1 MNVPMWYH
9 PKEDMS
15 SEQLEKDV
23 RQMRNAGVDAA
34 LTYVYTGH
42 RANFLST
49 IVAHGETDVLARL
62 IPIARACGL
71 EVHPTLVLLNGAA
84 KDVMDA
90 HPEWYV
96 VSREG
101 VSCVEKPPYIE
112 GYRWFCPSR
121 EEPREF
127 VRRIVEEL
135 ASGYD
140 VQGIHLDY
148 IRYPDVI
155 LPKGIQPRYGI
166 VQDREFP
173 EYDYC
178 YCSRCR
184 ALFADQEGIDPLEIR
199 DEETRARWNRFRY
212 DRIGSL
218 VGELYELAHT
228 HDKLLSAAVFATPEL
243 SRRYVRQD
251 WPNWKLDAA
260 MPMIYQKYYGE
271 ELPWIGTATSE
282 GVREVG
288 GRFPIYAG
296 MQMAH
301 VEPEELEQAVQYVC
315 DAGAAGPAIF
325 SFGGSQRHWAVFG
338 KALAGS

>member
-1 MNVPMWYH
+1 M
-9 PKEDMS
+9 
-15 SEQLEKDV
+15 
-23 RQMRNAGVDAA
+23 
-34 LTYVYTGH
+34 
-42 RANFLST
+42 
-49 IVAHGETDVLARL
+49 
-62 IPIARACGL
+62 
-71 EVHPTLVLLNGAA
+71 
-84 KDVMDA
+84 
-90 HPEWYV
+90 
-96 VSREG
+96 
-101 VSCVEKPPYIE
+101 
-112 GYRWFCPSR
+112 
-121 EEPREF
+121 
-127 VRRIVEEL
+127 RRIVEEL

-199 DEETRARWNRFRY
+199 DEEIRMRWNRFRY

-218 VGELYELAHT
+218 VGELYELAHA
-228 HDKLLSAAVFATPEL
+228 HGKILSAAVFATPEL
-243 SRRYVRQD
+243 ARRYVRQD

-271 ELPWIGTATSE
+271 ELSWIGGATSE
-282 GVREVG
+282 GVGEVA
-288 GRFPIYAG
+288 GRFPIYSG

-301 VEPEELEQAVQYVC
+301 VEPEELEQAVQYAR

>member
-9 PKEDMS
+9 PKEEMAV
-15 SEQLEKDV
+15 EQLEEDV
-23 RQMRNAGVDAA
+23 RRMGDAGVDAA
-34 LTYVYTGH
+34 LTYVYSSY
-42 RANFLST
+42 RARFLSST
-49 IVAHGETDVLARL
+49 VPYGETDLLGRL
-62 IPIARACGL
+62 IPAAQAYGL
-71 EVHPTLVLLNGAA
+71 EVHPTLVVLNCNA

-121 EEPREF
+121 EEPRAF
-127 VRRIVEEL
+127 VRGIVEDL

-155 LPKGIQPRYGI
+155 LPKGMQPRYDL

-178 YCSRCR
+178 YCERCR
-184 ALFADQEGIDPLEIR
+184 ALFAEQEGIDPLEID
-199 DEETRARWNRFRY
+199 DEAARERWNRFRY

-218 VGELYELAHT
+218 VDELYEIVHAHG
-228 HDKLLSAAVFATPEL
+228 KILSAAVFATPEL
-243 SRRYVRQD
+243 SRQYVRQD

-260 MPMIYQKYYGE
+260 MPMIYQKYYAE
-271 ELPWIGTATSE
+271 ELSWIGTATAE
-282 GVREVG
+282 GAREVG
-288 GRFPIYAG
+288 GRFPIYTG

-301 VEPEELEQAVQYVC
+301 VEPEEFEQAVRYAR
-315 DAGAAGPAIF
+315 DAGAEGPAIF
-325 SFGGSQRHWAVFG
+325 AFGGSQRHWPVFEG
-338 KALAGS
+338 VLAGR